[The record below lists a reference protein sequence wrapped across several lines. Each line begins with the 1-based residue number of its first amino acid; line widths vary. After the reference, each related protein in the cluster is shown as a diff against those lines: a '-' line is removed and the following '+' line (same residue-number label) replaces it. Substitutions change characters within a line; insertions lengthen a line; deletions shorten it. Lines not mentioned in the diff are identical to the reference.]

1 MVGQTVSHYRIIEKV
16 GGGGMGVVYRAE
28 DTRLGRSVAI
38 KFLPE
43 YVSTDPMALERF
55 RREARAASAI
65 NHPHICAVYDIGD
78 TDGHPFL
85 VMELLEGSTLGQ
97 RIGPSGV
104 PLHDLLEWSC
114 QITDALD
121 AAHSAGIVHR
131 DIKPAN
137 LFITNRG
144 LAEVLDFGLA
154 KVNPLQA
161 AGALA
166 GDATVTVALMSGATI
181 PGTTLG
187 TIHYMSPEQ
196 ASGEEL
202 DHRTDIFSFG
212 VVLYEMATGRQP
224 FEGRTPAL
232 VFNAIL
238 SSEPPAPSTLNPQVP
253 PELDRIIQRAIAKDR
268 NSRYATAAELRADLK
283 QLLRGSGPV
292 ATTARPAA
300 ANPPSRGRRWT
311 YFTAAVLVVVGSGA
325 AWYSTRTPAETPFEP
340 RKITANPTERPVSGV
355 AIAPDGKLIAYS
367 DPGGIRVYTVANG
380 ETRTLPKS
388 AGLTVRTWTTDGT
401 LMAMRQEIG
410 GYPELVAISLLGGD
424 HQVLPW
430 TLASPDGKRVYDYR
444 RQAISDVSGANARR
458 INVPAG
464 ASANWLLWSPDSRH
478 FATVMSDKNGA
489 SLVIHRADGNI
500 VLDGPTRAAMGP
512 VVWPTPDRLIYA
524 LGDAVRPSQWS
535 LWSIR
540 VNPES
545 GHRVGEPKQLSRVD
559 TGNIVSLSM
568 AADGRSG
575 VMVRVMA
582 QTDIYLGHLDGMD
595 HLRETPRRFT
605 FDERNDQPSGWS
617 SDGKYIYFASD
628 RNGNWDI
635 FRQATDSDSAE
646 PVVTGSERQVLPEL
660 SSDGQSILFLAADAK
675 AEATDG
681 RLMRVPVSGGVPE
694 ELVRVPAYVRHRCV
708 KSLCILE
715 EVDGGMTKVS
725 VLHPEK
731 GRGKELFRLDSKHG
745 DITLSPDGT
754 LGAYIIGSDRGTGNA
769 VQIVR
774 MADGS
779 KDRTIVV
786 QGVSFLNT
794 LDWLSDGKGFYAGA
808 VRISSGSAL
817 VHFDMTGKSKVVW
830 QQPGT
835 TRMWGVPSPDGKHLA
850 ILGATRD
857 SNVWYF
863 DNL

>member
-1 MVGQTVSHYRIIEKV
+1 MVGQTISHYRIIEKV

-38 KFLPE
+38 KFLPD
-43 YVSTDPMALERF
+43 YVSADAMALERF

-65 NHPHICAVYDIGD
+65 NHPHICAVYDIGE
-78 TDGHPFL
+78 TDGQPFL

-104 PLHDLLEWSC
+104 DLHDLLEWSC

-161 AGALA
+161 AGAMA

-196 ASGEEL
+196 ASGDEL
-202 DHRTDIFSFG
+202 DNRTDIFSFG

-224 FEGRTPAL
+224 FEGRTPAV

-238 SSEPPAPSTLNPQVP
+238 SSEPPAPSTVNPLVP
-253 PELDRIIQRAIAKDR
+253 PELDRIIQRALAKDR
-268 NSRYATAAELRADLK
+268 NKRYATAAELKADLK
-283 QLLRGSGPV
+283 QLLRGSGTVSTV
-292 ATTARPAA
+292 AAKRPAQRRQWVYVA
-300 ANPPSRGRRWT
+300 A
-311 YFTAAVLVVVGSGA
+311 AALVAVGLGA
-325 AWYSTRTPAETPFEP
+325 GWYSTRSPAEKPFEP

-388 AGLTVRTWTTDGT
+388 AGLTVRTWTPDGT

-410 GYPELVAISLLGGD
+410 GYPELVSISLLGGE

-430 TLASPDGKRVYDYR
+430 TLPSPDGTRVYDYR
-444 RQAISDVSGANARR
+444 RQAISDVSGANAWR

-478 FATVMSDKNGA
+478 FATVISDKNGA
-489 SLVIHRADGNI
+489 SLVIDRAEGNI
-500 VLDGPTRAAMGP
+500 VLDGPTRAPMGP
-512 VVWPTPDRLIYA
+512 LVWPTPERLIYA
-524 LGDAVRPSQWS
+524 LGDADRPGRWS
-535 LWSIR
+535 LWSVR
-540 VNPES
+540 VNPET
-545 GHRVGEPKQLSRVD
+545 GQRVNEPKQLSRSD

-568 AADGRSG
+568 AADGHTG

-617 SDGKYIYFASD
+617 ADGKYIYFASD
-628 RNGNWDI
+628 RNGTWDI
-635 FRQATDSDSAE
+635 FRQATESDSAE

-694 ELVRVPAYVRHRCV
+694 ELVRVPAYVRHKCV
-708 KSLCILE
+708 KALCILE
-715 EVDGGMTKVS
+715 EVDGAMTRVS
-725 VLHPEK
+725 VLHPDK
-731 GRGKELFRLDSKHG
+731 GRGKELFRLDTKHG

-794 LDWLSDGKGFYAGA
+794 LDWHTDGKGFYAGA
-808 VRISSGSAL
+808 VRIGSGSAL

-850 ILGATRD
+850 VLGATRD